1 MKDKKE
7 IDAEIRAL
15 PHKVSLWGVRKEI
28 KSLQYKM
35 FKDEH
40 IKGLCRAFSQS
51 TIVLLVATDKR
62 LIIMDDFTFYGTDH
76 NDISYMQISGV
87 DYNTRLFFGK
97 IIIEDQTGRNFYDY
111 ALNGDLRRFVN
122 ILLECVNAY
131 RDRFLAGPQG
141 KPHDSAFVAE
151 ELASLWQLVKD
162 GALTQEEYD
171 ERKKLLL
178 AKS

>member
-1 MKDKKE
+1 MKDRKE
-7 IDAEIRAL
+7 IDAEIKAL
-15 PHKVSLWGVRKEI
+15 GKVHLGGVRKEI

-62 LIIMDDFTFYGTDH
+62 LIIMDDFAFYGTDH
-76 NDISYMQISGV
+76 KDISYMQISGV

-97 IIIEDQTGRNFYDY
+97 IIVEDQTGRNFFDY
-111 ALNGDLRRFVN
+111 ALNKDLRRFVN

-141 KPHDSAFVAE
+141 KPKDGSFIAD
-151 ELASLWQLVKD
+151 ELAGLWKLVQD
-162 GALTQEEYD
+162 GALTKEEY
-171 ERKKLLL
+171 EARKQKLL
-178 AKS
+178 AK